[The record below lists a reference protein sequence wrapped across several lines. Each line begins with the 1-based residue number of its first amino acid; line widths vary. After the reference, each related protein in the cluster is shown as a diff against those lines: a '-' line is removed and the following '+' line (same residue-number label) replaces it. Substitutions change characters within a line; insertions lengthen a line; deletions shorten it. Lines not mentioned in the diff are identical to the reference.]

1 MTKAQRQAAILAT
14 ISRAS
19 IHTQEDLAE
28 ALRRRGVEASQ
39 VTLSRDLRELGVFK
53 TGAGYR
59 EPSPQPVQE
68 DANTLA
74 AVVRQFLTEAIPAQ
88 NLVVL
93 KTRPGGAAALA
104 LAIDRAHWPE
114 IIGTVAGDDTIL
126 AVAPSHKAAE
136 TIAARLRD
144 SA

>member
-1 MTKAQRQAAILAT
+1 MTKTQRQAAILAT

-19 IHTQEDLAE
+19 IRTQEDLAE
-28 ALRRRGVEASQ
+28 ALRDRGVEASQ

-53 TGAGYR
+53 TGEGYR
-59 EPSPQPVQE
+59 EPGPEPVQE
-68 DANTLA
+68 DSNALA

-104 LAIDRAHWPE
+104 LALDRAHWPE

-126 AVAPSHKAAE
+126 AVAPSQKAAE
-136 TIAARLRD
+136 AIAFRLRD

>member
-1 MTKAQRQAAILAT
+1 MTKTQRQAAILAA
-14 ISRAS
+14 IGRAS
-19 IHTQEDLAE
+19 IRTQEDLAE
-28 ALRRRGVEASQ
+28 ALRNRGVEASQ

-53 TGAGYR
+53 AADGYR
-59 EPSPQPVQE
+59 QADPGPAPE
-68 DANTLA
+68 DAHALA
-74 AVVRQFLTEAIPAQ
+74 SVVRQFLTEAIPAQ

-126 AVAPSHKAAE
+126 AVAPSHRAAAM
-136 TIAARLRD
+136 IASRLRE
-144 SA
+144 S

>member
-1 MTKAQRQAAILAT
+1 MTKTQRQAAILAA
-14 ISRAS
+14 IGRAS
-19 IHTQEDLAE
+19 IRTQEDLAE
-28 ALRRRGVEASQ
+28 ALRNRGVEASQ

-53 TGAGYR
+53 AADGYR
-59 EPSPQPVQE
+59 QAVPGPGPE
-68 DANTLA
+68 DAHALA
-74 AVVRQFLTEAIPAQ
+74 SVVRQFLTEAIPAQ

-126 AVAPSHKAAE
+126 AVAPSHRAAAM
-136 TIAARLRD
+136 IASRLRE
-144 SA
+144 S

>member
-1 MTKAQRQAAILAT
+1 MTKTQRQAAILAT

-19 IHTQEDLAE
+19 IRTQEDLAE

-53 TGAGYR
+53 TGEGYR
-59 EPSPQPVQE
+59 EPGLQPTQE
-68 DANTLA
+68 GATPLA
-74 AVVRQFLTEAIPAQ
+74 AVLHQFLTEAIPAQ

-126 AVAPSHKAAE
+126 AVTASHKAAE
-136 TIAARLRD
+136 AIAARLLE
-144 SA
+144 A

>member
-1 MTKAQRQAAILAT
+1 MTKTQRQAAILAT

-19 IHTQEDLAE
+19 FRTQEDLAE
-28 ALRRRGVEASQ
+28 ALRNRGVEASQ

-53 TGAGYR
+53 AADGYR
-59 EPSPQPVQE
+59 QAGPEPVQE
-68 DANTLA
+68 DTNALA
-74 AVVRQFLTEAIPAQ
+74 SVVRQFLTEAITAQ

-104 LAIDRAHWPE
+104 LAVDRARWPE

-126 AVAPSHKAAE
+126 AVAASHKAAE
-136 TIAARLRD
+136 TIASRLRE
-144 SA
+144 A

>member
-1 MTKAQRQAAILAT
+1 MTKTQRQAAILAT
-14 ISRAS
+14 IGRAS
-19 IHTQEDLAE
+19 IRTQEDLAE
-28 ALRRRGVEASQ
+28 ALRKRGVEASQ

-53 TGAGYR
+53 AADGYR
-59 EPSPQPVQE
+59 EPGPEPATE
-68 DANTLA
+68 DATALA
-74 AVVRQFLTEAIPAQ
+74 SVVRQFLTEAIPAR

-104 LAIDRAHWPE
+104 LALDRAHWPE

-136 TIAARLRD
+136 TIAARLR
-144 SA
+144 A

>member
-1 MTKAQRQAAILAT
+1 MTKTQRQAAILAT

-19 IHTQEDLAE
+19 IRTQEDLAG
-28 ALRRRGVEASQ
+28 ALRNRGVEASQ

-53 TGAGYR
+53 AADGYR
-59 EPSPQPVQE
+59 AAGPEPARE
-68 DANTLA
+68 DATALA
-74 AVVRQFLTEAIPAQ
+74 SVVRQFLTEAIPAQ

>member
-1 MTKAQRQAAILAT
+1 MTKTQRQAAILAT
-14 ISRAS
+14 ISRSS
-19 IHTQEDLAE
+19 IRTQEDLAE
-28 ALRRRGVEASQ
+28 ALRNRGVEASQ

-53 TGAGYR
+53 TAVGYR
-59 EPSPQPVQE
+59 QPGPEPAQE
-68 DANTLA
+68 GANTLA
-74 AVVRQFLTEAIPAQ
+74 TVIRQFLTEAIPAQ

-93 KTRPGGAAALA
+93 KTRPGGATALA

-114 IIGTVAGDDTIL
+114 VIGTVAGDDTIL

>member
-1 MTKAQRQAAILAT
+1 MTKAQRHAAILAT
-14 ISRAS
+14 ISRSS
-19 IHTQEDLAE
+19 IRTQEDLAE
-28 ALRRRGVEASQ
+28 ALRNRGVEASQ

-53 TGAGYR
+53 TAEGYR
-59 EPSPQPVQE
+59 EPGPRSAQ
-68 DANTLA
+68 DGANTLA
-74 AVVRQFLTEAIPAQ
+74 TVLRQFLTEAIPAQ

-136 TIAARLRD
+136 AIAARLRG
-144 SA
+144 A

>member
-1 MTKAQRQAAILAT
+1 MTKTQRQAAILAT
-14 ISRAS
+14 ISRSS
-19 IHTQEDLAE
+19 IRTQEDLAE
-28 ALRRRGVEASQ
+28 ALRDRGVEASQ

-53 TGAGYR
+53 TGEGYR
-59 EPSPQPVQE
+59 EPGPQPAQE
-68 DANTLA
+68 GSTLA
-74 AVVRQFLTEAIPAQ
+74 TVVRQFLTEAIPAQ

-126 AVAPSHKAAE
+126 AVAPSHKAAA

-144 SA
+144 GT

>member
-1 MTKAQRQAAILAT
+1 MTKTQRQAAILAA

-19 IHTQEDLAE
+19 IRTQEDLAE
-28 ALRRRGVEASQ
+28 ALRRRGVEVSQ
-39 VTLSRDLRELGVFK
+39 VTLSRDLRELGIYK
-53 TGAGYR
+53 TGEGYR
-59 EPSPQPVQE
+59 QPGPPSVQE
-68 DANTLA
+68 GAATLA

-136 TIAARLRD
+136 MIAARLRE
-144 SA
+144 A

>member
-1 MTKAQRQAAILAT
+1 MTKTQRQAAILAT

-19 IHTQEDLAE
+19 IRTQEDLAE
-28 ALRRRGVEASQ
+28 ALRTRGVEASQ
-39 VTLSRDLRELGVFK
+39 VTLSRDLRELGIFK
-53 TGAGYR
+53 AADGYR
-59 EPSPQPVQE
+59 QAGAEPPRE
-68 DANTLA
+68 DAHALA
-74 AVVRQFLTEAIPAQ
+74 SVVRQFLTEAIPAQ

-136 TIAARLRD
+136 MIAARLRK
-144 SA
+144 S

>member
-1 MTKAQRQAAILAT
+1 MTKTQRQAAILAT

-19 IHTQEDLAE
+19 IRTQEDLAE
-28 ALRRRGVEASQ
+28 ALRNRGVEASQ

-53 TGAGYR
+53 AAEGYR
-59 EPSPQPVQE
+59 EPGPEPTPD
-68 DANTLA
+68 DATALA
-74 AVVRQFLTEAIPAQ
+74 SVVRQFLTEAIPAQ

-114 IIGTVAGDDTIL
+114 IVGTVAGDDTIL
-126 AVAPSHKAAE
+126 AVAPSNKAAE
-136 TIAARLRD
+136 TIASRLRE
-144 SA
+144 A

>member
-1 MTKAQRQAAILAT
+1 MTKTQRQAAILAT
-14 ISRAS
+14 ISRAP

-28 ALRRRGVEASQ
+28 ALRDRGVEASQ

-53 TGAGYR
+53 TVEGYR
-59 EPSPQPVQE
+59 EPGPRLAQE
-68 DANTLA
+68 DSNTLPS
-74 AVVRQFLTEAIPAQ
+74 VIRQFLTEAIPAQ

-104 LAIDRAHWPE
+104 LAIDRARWPE

-126 AVAPSHKAAE
+126 AVAPTQKAAE
-136 TIAARLRD
+136 AAAARLRD

>member
-1 MTKAQRQAAILAT
+1 MTKMQRQAAILAT

-19 IHTQEDLAE
+19 IRTQEDLAE
-28 ALRRRGVEASQ
+28 ALRRRGVDASQ

-53 TGAGYR
+53 TAEGYR
-59 EPSPQPVQE
+59 EAGPQPAQE

-74 AVVRQFLTEAIPAQ
+74 TVIRQFLTEAIPAQ

-93 KTRPGGAAALA
+93 KTRPGGATALA

-144 SA
+144 SG

>member
-1 MTKAQRQAAILAT
+1 MTKTQRQAAILAT

-19 IHTQEDLAE
+19 IRTQEDLAE
-28 ALRRRGVEASQ
+28 ALRNRGVEASQ

-53 TGAGYR
+53 AADGYR
-59 EPSPQPVQE
+59 QAGPEPVQE
-68 DANTLA
+68 DSNALA
-74 AVVRQFLTEAIPAQ
+74 SVVRQFLTEAIAAQ

-93 KTRPGGAAALA
+93 KTRPGAAAALA

-126 AVAPSHKAAE
+126 AVASSHKAAE
-136 TIAARLRD
+136 TIASRLRE
-144 SA
+144 A

>member
-1 MTKAQRQAAILAT
+1 MTKTQRQAAILTT

-19 IHTQEDLAE
+19 IRTQEDLAE
-28 ALRRRGVEASQ
+28 ALRNRGVEASQ

-53 TGAGYR
+53 AADGYR
-59 EPSPQPVQE
+59 AVGPEPVQE
-68 DANTLA
+68 DATALA
-74 AVVRQFLTEAIPAQ
+74 SVVRQFLTEAIPAQ

-136 TIAARLRD
+136 TIASRLRE
-144 SA
+144 A

>member
-1 MTKAQRQAAILAT
+1 MTKTQRQAAILAA
-14 ISRAS
+14 IGRAS
-19 IHTQEDLAE
+19 IRTQEDLAE
-28 ALRRRGVEASQ
+28 ALRNRGVEASQ

-53 TGAGYR
+53 AADGYR
-59 EPSPQPVQE
+59 QAGPGPAPE
-68 DANTLA
+68 DAHALA
-74 AVVRQFLTEAIPAQ
+74 SVVRQFLTEAIPAQ

-126 AVAPSHKAAE
+126 AVAPSHRAAAM
-136 TIAARLRD
+136 IASRLRE
-144 SA
+144 S

>member
-1 MTKAQRQAAILAT
+1 MTKTQRQAAILAT

-19 IHTQEDLAE
+19 IRTQEDLAG
-28 ALRRRGVEASQ
+28 ALRTRGVEASQ

-53 TGAGYR
+53 AADGYR
-59 EPSPQPVQE
+59 QAGPEPVQE
-68 DANTLA
+68 DTNALA
-74 AVVRQFLTEAIPAQ
+74 SVVRQFLKEAIPAQ

-126 AVAPSHKAAE
+126 AVAASRKAAE
-136 TIAARLRD
+136 TIASRLREV
-144 SA
+144 

>member
-19 IHTQEDLAE
+19 IRTQEDLAE
-28 ALRRRGVEASQ
+28 ALRNRGVEASQ
-39 VTLSRDLRELGVFK
+39 VTLSRDLRQLGVFK
-53 TGAGYR
+53 APDGYR
-59 EPSPQPVQE
+59 EAGPEPRPE
-68 DANTLA
+68 AAAALA
-74 AVVRQFLTEAIPAQ
+74 GVVRQFLTEAIPAQ

-114 IIGTVAGDDTIL
+114 VIGTVAGDDTIL

-136 TIAARLRD
+136 TIAARLRG
-144 SA
+144 A

>member
-19 IHTQEDLAE
+19 IRTQEDLAE
-28 ALRRRGVEASQ
+28 ALRMRGVEASQ

-53 TGAGYR
+53 TVDGYR
-59 EPSPQPVQE
+59 EPGPQPLPE
-68 DANTLA
+68 DSNTLA
-74 AVVRQFLTEAIPAQ
+74 AVIRQFLTEAVPAQ

-126 AVAPSHKAAE
+126 AVAPSPNAAE
-136 TIAARLRD
+136 AVAARLRD
-144 SA
+144 SV